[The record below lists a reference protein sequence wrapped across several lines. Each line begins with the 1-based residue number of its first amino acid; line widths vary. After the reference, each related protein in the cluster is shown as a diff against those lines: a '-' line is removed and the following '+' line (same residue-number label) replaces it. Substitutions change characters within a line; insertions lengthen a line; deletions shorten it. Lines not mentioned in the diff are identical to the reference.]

1 MHCKPVGCIYKECVC
16 VCAGKGGGGNN
27 AKQWFPAR
35 QPARVNRGQFAVILE
50 GIVCTVSTLHF
61 FFFLRDRHLASITQ
75 VNRHKI
81 ANWKIANLLISSLD
95 IDYCSIIPLFST
107 TAGQIYGG
115 LCILHSLFM
124 CVSLKNPLYCEVK
137 HGLPSQVW
145 KLLVC
150 TQEQLL
156 LTSHWPGLGLLLL
169 SVLGYSCIY
178 TL

>member
-1 MHCKPVGCIYKECVC
+1 MLINGFRPGSLLALTE
-16 VCAGKGGGGNN
+16 
-27 AKQWFPAR
+27 
-35 QPARVNRGQFAVILE
+35 
-50 GIVCTVSTLHF
+50 VSLLSFQRALYVQSALFIF

-124 CVSLKNPLYCEVK
+124 CVSLKNPYIVRLNMDYRVRFESYWFSKLDKIDLY
-137 HGLPSQVW
+137 
-145 KLLVC
+145 
-150 TQEQLL
+150 
-156 LTSHWPGLGLLLL
+156 PGTIAPHFPLARTRVAFALR
-169 SVLGYSCIY
+169 SWVHSCIY